1 MRPIR
6 NEADIAAAIDEL
18 LGIDP
23 DFARVIDKAG
33 AIPLRQTQAG
43 YRGLAGIVVSQ
54 MVSRASADAIWA
66 RLEQLTGGVEPDS
79 LLAHDVAALRGVGL
93 SGAKE
98 ATLRRLAEAC
108 RDGLDLEA
116 TAYLAA
122 DEAFARLRAVKGI
135 GPWTAEVYLLF
146 AAGHPDVF
154 PSADVALQAAFAH
167 AYGLEV
173 RPTEKGFRAFALRWQ
188 PCRSIA
194 ARSLWAY
201 YARVLRRNGV
211 PVT

>member
-1 MRPIR
+1 MQPIR
-6 NEADIAAAIDEL
+6 DGADIERAVADIL
-18 LGIDP
+18 RIDP
-23 DFARVIDKAG
+23 EFARVIDHAG
-33 AIPLRQTQAG
+33 PIPLRHTQAG
-43 YRGLAGIVVSQ
+43 YRGLAAIIVSQ

-66 RLEQLTGGVEPDS
+66 RLEELTGGVQPDVM
-79 LLAHDVAALRGVGL
+79 LAHEVAALRGIGL

-108 RDGLDLEA
+108 RDGLDLET
-116 TAYLAA
+116 TAYLTAE
-122 DEAFARLRAVKGI
+122 EAFSRLRAVKGI

-154 PSADVALQAAFAH
+154 PSGDVALQAAFAH
-167 AYGLEV
+167 AYGLEA
-173 RPTEKGFRAFALRWQ
+173 RPTEKEFRALANRWQ

-194 ARSLWAY
+194 ARALWAY

-211 PVT
+211 PVA